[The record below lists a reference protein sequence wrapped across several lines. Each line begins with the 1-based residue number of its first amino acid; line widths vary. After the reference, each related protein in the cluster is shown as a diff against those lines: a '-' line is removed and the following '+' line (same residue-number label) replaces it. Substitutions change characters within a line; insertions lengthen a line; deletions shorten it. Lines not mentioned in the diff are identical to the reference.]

1 MHTFCIFLFV
11 TQMDNSNDE
20 WFVNLEDDNDVNSS
34 DTNSSNGSDAEVD
47 IDVDNEE
54 GVEDVDNEEEAKDV
68 DCIGFKFKN
77 LKDVTTDDITPIEF
91 SCEHNAYKFYI
102 AYTKSHGFG
111 IRKDYVDYDMNHN
124 IIMCQFVCIKKG
136 LRDKKFD
143 EGQQERVSLISYSYK
158 LQS

>member
-54 GVEDVDNEEEAKDV
+54 GVEDVDNE
-68 DCIGFKFKN
+68 
-77 LKDVTTDDITPIEF
+77 
-91 SCEHNAYKFYI
+91 
-102 AYTKSHGFG
+102 
-111 IRKDYVDYDMNHN
+111 
-124 IIMCQFVCIKKG
+124 
-136 LRDKKFD
+136 
-143 EGQQERVSLISYSYK
+143 
-158 LQS
+158 